1 MISIVCLNIAARK
14 FLGNDS
20 YSTTYPK
27 RGRGRKYTIEKTFS
41 PSFTGGVHSYALS
54 PEQLFILD
62 LAISLE
68 YSGREEFTALDILA
82 LAKGQEHITKSAFR
96 SSTIRDIEESLLSLR
111 NMSII
116 VRRRGEAEEIAKG
129 YILPIFKKS
138 IEEVKLR
145 DGAFSLITWS
155 FASGGSSVLLS
166 EAERLK
172 GLITYPLEAMNTG
185 RVNGLKN
192 GALKK
197 WLLDTVY
204 TGAAQ
209 RGKYR
214 KRGKRIELKYL
225 EATFGAVTPMQRKRL
240 RALVFRLL
248 DSISSSPSSPLSAYT
263 VAGKSKESISL
274 KFKGGK

>member
-14 FLGNDS
+14 FLGSDLR
-20 YSTTYPK
+20 STTYPK
-27 RGRGRKYTIEKTFS
+27 RGRGKKYTIEKVFS
-41 PSFTGGVHSYALS
+41 PSTAGGALS
-54 PEQLFILD
+54 SALPPEQAFILD

-68 YSGREEFTALDILA
+68 YSGREKFTALDILA
-82 LAKGQEHITKSAFR
+82 LAKGQERVTKSAFR
-96 SSTIRDIEESLLSLR
+96 SVTIRSIEESLLSLR
-111 NMSII
+111 NISLI
-116 VRRRGEAEEIAKG
+116 VKRQRGEEIAKG
-129 YILPIFKKS
+129 LILPIFKES
-138 IEEVKLR
+138 VEEVKLR
-145 DGAFSLITWS
+145 DGAYSLVTWS
-155 FASGGSSVLLS
+155 FVSDSPSVLLS

-172 GLITYPLEAMNTG
+172 GLITYPLEAMNIG

-197 WLLDTVY
+197 WLLDKVY

-209 RGKYR
+209 RGKYK
-214 KRGKRIELKYL
+214 KRGCRIELKYL
-225 EATFGAVTPMQRKRL
+225 EAAFGAVTPMQRKRL

-263 VAGKSKESISL
+263 VTGKAKESINL

>member
-1 MISIVCLNIAARK
+1 MISIVCLNTAARK
-14 FLGNDS
+14 FLGNDTN
-20 YSTTYPK
+20 STIYPK

-41 PSFTGGVHSYALS
+41 PSIAGGARSYALS

-62 LAISLE
+62 LVISLE

-82 LAKGQEHITKSAFR
+82 LAKGKERITKSAFR
-96 SSTIRDIEESLLSLR
+96 SDTIRSIEESLLFLR

-116 VRRRGEAEEIAKG
+116 IRRRGEEGEIAKG

-138 IEEVKLR
+138 AEEIKLR
-145 DGAFSLITWS
+145 DGAFSLITWG
-155 FASGGSSVLLS
+155 FASEGPSVLLS

-172 GLITYPLEAMNTG
+172 GLITYPLEVMNIG

-197 WLLDTVY
+197 WLLDTIY

-214 KRGKRIELKYL
+214 KRTYKIELKYL
-225 EATFGAVTPMQRKRL
+225 EVVFGASTPMQKKRL
-240 RALVFRLL
+240 RELVFHLL
-248 DSISSSPSSPLSAYT
+248 DSISSSSLSPLSAYT
-263 VAGKSKESISL
+263 VTGKSKESISL